1 MRKNMRSFT
10 LGAAVT
16 AAFLLASCGTVDIN
30 KLLVDIQANA
40 KQYCGVIVNLADL
53 AAALSGQDP
62 KIIAV
67 SQVAHSI
74 CDQYLAK
81 AQASAPGAPSTLG
94 CVNVTINNKPV

>member
-1 MRKNMRSFT
+1 MRTFVF
-10 LGAAVT
+10 GAALT
-16 AAFLLASCGTVDIN
+16 AALLLASCGTVDIN

-40 KQYCGVIVNLADL
+40 KQYCGVVVNLADL

-62 KIIAV
+62 KVIAV

-81 AQASAPGAPSTLG
+81 AQANAPTAAPLTG
-94 CVNVTINNKPV
+94 YVNVHVNNKPVQVCK